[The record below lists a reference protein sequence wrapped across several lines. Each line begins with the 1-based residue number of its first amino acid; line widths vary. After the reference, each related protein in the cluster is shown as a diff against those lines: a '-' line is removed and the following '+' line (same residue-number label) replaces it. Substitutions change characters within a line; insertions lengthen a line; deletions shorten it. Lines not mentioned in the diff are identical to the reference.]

1 MTPIRRRVDVNLE
14 ELDQVLDGARQAP
27 LSETDYDKLKG
38 ALHALAALLVRT
50 HNTEKTSA
58 VLENSEGAETGTGT
72 QSDADAAAPPGHGRN
87 GAEAFGGARKIDIK
101 HQILTHGD
109 RCPECGKGNVYGQ
122 KEPKALVRIVGQAP
136 LAATVYSLERLR
148 CGACG
153 QVFTAPEPEGVGPE
167 KYDETAAAMIAQLK
181 YGSGVPFYRLEQLE
195 DQLGIPLPA
204 ATQWEIVEEQA
215 ELIEPARD
223 ELIRQAAQCEVVHN
237 DDTGMRV
244 LRLARE
250 ASDERTGVFT
260 SGIVSTGQGWK
271 IALYFTGRQHAGE
284 NLADVLKQR
293 AQRLSPPI
301 QMCDALSRNVP
312 KLSAGAE
319 ILLANCL
326 AHGRRQFVEVAA
338 NFPDQC
344 RYVLEML
351 GQVYG
356 YDAEARERGL
366 RPEERLQLHQECSG
380 PVMDQL
386 HDWLQAQFAERKTE
400 PNSGLGKAI
409 TYLLR
414 HWRPLTTFL
423 RVAGAPLDNNIC
435 ERALKRAVLHR
446 KNALFYKTLNG
457 AQVGDLFMS
466 LIHTCQLCGANSFD
480 YLTKLQRHAQKLAA
494 NPAQWMP
501 WNYRETLARTVCLTD
516 SS

>member
-1 MTPIRRRVDVNLE
+1 
-14 ELDQVLDGARQAP
+14 
-27 LSETDYDKLKG
+27 
-38 ALHALAALLVRT
+38 
-50 HNTEKTSA
+50 
-58 VLENSEGAETGTGT
+58 
-72 QSDADAAAPPGHGRN
+72 
-87 GAEAFGGARKIDIK
+87 
-101 HQILTHGD
+101 
-109 RCPECGKGNVYGQ
+109 
-122 KEPKALVRIVGQAP
+122 
-136 LAATVYSLERLR
+136 
-148 CGACG
+148 
-153 QVFTAPEPEGVGPE
+153 
-167 KYDETAAAMIAQLK
+167 MIAQLK

-204 ATQWEIVEEQA
+204 ATQWETVEEQA

-223 ELIRQAAQCEVVHN
+223 ELIRQAAQGEVVHN

-250 ASDERTGVFT
+250 ASDERSGVFT

-293 AQRLSPPI
+293 AKQSSPPI

-312 KLSAGAE
+312 KLSAGVE

-326 AHGRRQFVEVAA
+326 AHGRRQFMEVAA
-338 NFPDQC
+338 NFPDEC

-366 RPEERLQLHQECSG
+366 APEQRLRFHQEFST

-386 HDWLQAQFAERKTE
+386 HGSLEAQLGERKTD

-409 TYLLR
+409 TYLLW
-414 HWRPLTTFL
+414 HWCPLTTFL

-466 LIHTCQLCGANSFD
+466 LIHTCHVRRQFLRLPD
-480 YLTKLQRHAQKLAA
+480 IAA
-494 NPAQWMP
+494 A
-501 WNYRETLARTVCLTD
+501 ARPGVSGQPRAVDAVELPRDARAGCLPPGFLVEL
-516 SS
+516 